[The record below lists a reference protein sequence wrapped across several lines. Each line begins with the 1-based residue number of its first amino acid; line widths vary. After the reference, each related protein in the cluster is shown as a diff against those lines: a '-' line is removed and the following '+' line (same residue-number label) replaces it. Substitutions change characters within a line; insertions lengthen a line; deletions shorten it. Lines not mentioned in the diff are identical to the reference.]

1 MGINTIASTAT
12 GMDARDL
19 VPIFSLT
26 TSVRDSYVYRNLAGA
41 LGQMLEDRMTT
52 VYFSF
57 LVFVLFL
64 GLVGPVVAPYDYE
77 ETHLSEDGEILR
89 LEGPSADHPLGTNA
103 TGQDVLSLILYGAR
117 PTVIT
122 GLLGGAL
129 IIGIGMTIG
138 ITAGYVGGRVESVLM
153 RFTDL
158 VYGIP
163 LIPFAI
169 VLLAFFGIG
178 FYSSV
183 VVIGLI
189 LWRGNARVLRSQV
202 LQIKERPFVLA
213 AKATGASTPRIIA
226 KHIFPNVASMA
237 VLFFAL
243 GIGYTIIIQAGLA
256 FIGVSDPTVPA
267 WGNIIRNAYD
277 SGYMDVAWWW
287 SLTPGIL
294 ISLTVLSTFMFG
306 RGYESLSGQVDDT
319 GFVGAG

>member
-1 MGINTIASTAT
+1 
-12 GMDARDL
+12 MDVQALERL
-19 VPIFSLT
+19 FSVIR
-26 TSVRDSYVYRNLAGA
+26 SPRESYVYRNLAGA
-41 LGQMLEDRMTT
+41 LGQMLEDRMTM

-57 LVFVLFL
+57 LMFVLFL
-64 GLVGPVVAPYDYE
+64 GLVGPALAPYEYD
-77 ETHLSEDGEILR
+77 ETHLTDDGDILR
-89 LEGPSADHPLGTNA
+89 LEGPSAEHPLGTNA

-129 IIGIGMTIG
+129 IIGIGMSIG
-138 ITAGYVGGRVESVLM
+138 ITAGYVGGRVENVLM

-169 VLLAFFGIG
+169 VLLAFFGVG

-213 AKATGASTPRIIA
+213 ARATGASTPRIIA

-267 WGNIIRNAYD
+267 WGNMIRNAYD

-306 RGYESLSGQVDDT
+306 RGYESLSGQVDDKELVGT
-319 GFVGAG
+319 G